1 MRTLRNKLL
10 VVAAVAILWTAIQ
23 PGIASAQ
30 SSGIGGDGFTRAL
43 WRATDGSISLWKLDG
58 SLNLLTSHLYGP
70 YPGWV
75 PLAITVAA
83 NNNTYVLWRYT
94 DGSISLWAVDANLN
108 LITSHVFGP
117 YTGWTV
123 QSLSSGPGSELRV
136 IWRYTTGMISI
147 WNVDAGL
154 SLINSR
160 LYGPYFGYDPGAP

>member
-58 SLNLLTSHLYGP
+58 SLNLLTSH
-70 YPGWV
+70 
-75 PLAITVAA
+75 
-83 NNNTYVLWRYT
+83 
-94 DGSISLWAVDANLN
+94 
-108 LITSHVFGP
+108 VFGP